1 MQINFETLNLRQNV
15 VSMKDGQQV
24 IVYVKV
30 MLSQIKHIIRPQDN
44 VIQPLK
50 MFIVTETLNFK
61 SGSDLV

>member
-30 MLSQIKHIIRPQDN
+30 MLSQIKNFIRPQDN
-44 VIQPLK
+44 VI
-50 MFIVTETLNFK
+50 
-61 SGSDLV
+61 